1 MAPHFFRYLLI
12 SVLFAS
18 TIPIN
23 AQFVATVQ
31 MTEHVEGICD
41 STQVFH
47 LWNTFDGQKQ
57 ATCTVSDA
65 AIQARLNSGVT
76 YLKDNPKFKLPKGA
90 SVSTWVNCE
99 GALVKVKMESKKA
112 AFNEQVE
119 AVFRDLGEW
128 TAGRTGGKNVD
139 SVRLWGITIYKG
151 YILLQ

>member
-1 MAPHFFRYLLI
+1 MLHPAVRYFLLFT
-12 SVLFAS
+12 LFTAAL
-18 TIPIN
+18 PLC
-23 AQFVATVQ
+23 AQYTAKVQ

-41 STQVFH
+41 STEVYH

-99 GALVKVKMESKKA
+99 GALVKVKMDSKNA

-128 TAGRTGGKNVD
+128 TAGRTAGKNVD

-151 YILLQ
+151 YIFLQ